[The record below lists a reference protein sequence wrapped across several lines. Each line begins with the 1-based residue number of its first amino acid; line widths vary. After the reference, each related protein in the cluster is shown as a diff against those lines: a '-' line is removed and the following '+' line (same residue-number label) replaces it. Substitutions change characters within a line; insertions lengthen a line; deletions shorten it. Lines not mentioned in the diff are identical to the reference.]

1 PGWTHPAAPTPVRPP
16 PGSRTRKPVR
26 ARGFEPRVFPVS
38 PVAVVRA
45 PLASGA
51 QCPDVGRVGRAALIA
66 PAPALVRHDLTVCG
80 GTPVRST
87 RARPRTASA
96 PSVPLVLP
104 CAPHRSALVASALL

>member
-1 PGWTHPAAPTPVRPP
+1 QRQVGLVMAVSLPCDGVGGWRGARVRPGWTHPAAPTPVRPP

-66 PAPALVRHDLTVCG
+66 PAPALVRHDLTVC
-80 GTPVRST
+80 
-87 RARPRTASA
+87 
-96 PSVPLVLP
+96 
-104 CAPHRSALVASALL
+104 